1 MKKKLAYALTASL
14 AMLMAIGFGA
24 PAAQAKASDCKEA
37 QLCFFADRNF
47 EGKRLYWWD
56 DQLKLSTKLSITS
69 HEPSWT
75 ASSVINRTPY
85 YAHIWNARG
94 EHRCLPPGYNF
105 TYVGDA
111 YDNKITHIGL
121 YVDWC

>member
-1 MKKKLAYALTASL
+1 MHQPQREPDPAPLPESPEGEKIGVPEERLAD
-14 AMLMAIGFGA
+14 
-24 PAAQAKASDCKEA
+24 P
-37 QLCFFADRNF
+37 NF

-56 DQLKLSTKLSITS
+56 NQLKLSTKLNITS

-85 YAHIWNARG
+85 YAHIWNAKG

-105 TYVGDA
+105 THVGDA
-111 YDNKITHIGL
+111 YNDKITHIGL